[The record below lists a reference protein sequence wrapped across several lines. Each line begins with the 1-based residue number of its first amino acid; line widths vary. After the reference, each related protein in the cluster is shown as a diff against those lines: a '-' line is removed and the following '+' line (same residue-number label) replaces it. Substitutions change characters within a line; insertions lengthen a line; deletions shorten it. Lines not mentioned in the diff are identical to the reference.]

1 MCIHEL
7 CINYV
12 HQVIVCHCV
21 YVQCVYVYILSL
33 GLISCARL
41 YDLLTFRPEE
51 LLVVDCR
58 KRSDTMVSRVNPKK
72 YPQWLLVPQE
82 VIEKG

>member
-1 MCIHEL
+1 M
-7 CINYV
+7 YS
-12 HQVIVCHCV
+12 V
-21 YVQCVYVYILSL
+21 YMYSL
-33 GLISCARL
+33 PFIPVGLISCARL
-41 YDLLTFRPEE
+41 YDLMISRSDE
-51 LLVVDCR
+51 LLVVDVR